1 MAAETLVSILY
12 LLGPHRYVVKTS
24 RADVAAITDMQTMM
38 KLDRSTWPNHQDRLM
53 STVMTRAM
61 RETMN
66 TPTLMPIDFR
76 FAILPPSVSLS
87 ISMASVA

>member
-53 STVMTRAM
+53 PTVMTRAM
-61 RETMN
+61 RRYD
-66 TPTLMPIDFR
+66 PTLMPIDFR

-87 ISMASVA
+87 ISVASVA